1 MTKNNKI
8 CTTVQNKA
16 FNVTGNKVN
25 CIGQTQQEI
34 DDAKYVVT
42 IIWGMDGDTKETFG
56 FSDIL
61 SYHAFLLGVDAA
73 CGWMEYEVEEEPYY
87 HADPFEPDH
96 PKKLNWTME
105 DEPND
110 D

>member
-1 MTKNNKI
+1 MTEDNKI
-8 CTTVQNKA
+8 CTTVQ
-16 FNVTGNKVN
+16 NKVN

-42 IIWGMDGDTKETFG
+42 IIWGMDGETKETFG

-87 HADPFEPDH
+87 HTDPFEPDH

>member
-1 MTKNNKI
+1 MTKDNKI
-8 CTTVQNKA
+8 CTTVQNKD
-16 FNVTGNKVN
+16 N

-34 DDAKYVVT
+34 NDANHVVT
-42 IIWGMDGDTKETFG
+42 IIWGVEGIKKETFG

>member
-1 MTKNNKI
+1 MTKDNKI
-8 CTTVQNKA
+8 CTTVQ
-16 FNVTGNKVN
+16 NKVN

-34 DDAKYVVT
+34 DDANHVVT
-42 IIWGMDGDTKETFG
+42 IIWGMDGEIKETFG
-56 FSDIL
+56 FSDIV

-73 CGWMEYEVEEEPYY
+73 CGWMEYEVEAEPYY
-87 HADPFEPDH
+87 HAEPFADDH
-96 PKKLNWTME
+96 PKTLNLAME